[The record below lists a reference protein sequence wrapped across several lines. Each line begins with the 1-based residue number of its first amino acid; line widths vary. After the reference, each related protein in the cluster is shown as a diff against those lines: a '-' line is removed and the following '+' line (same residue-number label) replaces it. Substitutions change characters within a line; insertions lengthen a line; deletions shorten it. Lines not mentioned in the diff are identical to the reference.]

1 MDQVDPR
8 RVRREQAIK
17 ALFSIP
23 FGPPAQT
30 DNKIVNQILIHL
42 QTIDNL
48 IAAAA
53 PEWTLNKI
61 NKVDLS
67 ILRLSVWELVVSQDA
82 PPKVVINEAVE
93 LAKKYGSENSPSFI
107 NGVLGT
113 ILRKSN
119 HQKSSSS

>member
-17 ALFSIP
+17 ALFSLQ
-23 FGPPAQT
+23 FGPPGQT
-30 DNKIVNQILIHL
+30 GNKLANQILIDL
-42 QTIDNL
+42 KTIDNL
-48 IAAAA
+48 IAVAA
-53 PEWTLNKI
+53 PEWTLKKI

-67 ILRLSVWELVVSQDA
+67 ILRLSVWELVVSQGA
-82 PPKVVINEAVE
+82 PPKVVINEAIE

-119 HQKSSSS
+119 PQKNSSS